1 MTNKERL
8 FNISWT
14 IAENYKL
21 NNNPLFNVE
30 DKYTASLWG
39 YIGKYFNVSLLK
51 DYIERFIENLSNSYE
66 LKTLLRIIL
75 ENVIWDDITRERPGT
90 LEFRQDYLKE
100 FKEKINKSK
109 KDKKIEFL
117 ETFYDLKTDKIPVC
131 SNISS
136 NLINEIIRFHS
147 YDTFQVIEFCQE
159 LFSKYF
165 HINKSLP
172 VEEDKK
178 FEVFIEKEKLQADF
192 RQMMRKELEI
202 DDWKLEK
209 YNIGSAEFTGVEDE
223 EEKRIKAEEIK
234 GQIDLNVS
242 LYEITKKHFG
252 NEALPRFE
260 SQKIEREISK
270 GIHKHIEIFTSCG
283 DFQDKNS
290 YFAQEMENSYR
301 QNLEYFNKN
310 KLVFDRASSKLAE
323 VIKNSLL
330 QDLEDEI
337 VKSDSGKIIVKDI
350 WKNKFLN
357 DSRIFEKINKN
368 DSKDLY
374 VDILL
379 DSSASQI
386 DRKSLVT
393 SESYIIAEALSKLN
407 IKTRV
412 VFYNNFYN
420 YLIVRKVKDYN
431 DGRLKNKDIFYYN
444 PTGSNRDGFAI
455 KYMRYIIEKDYR
467 KRNILIILSD
477 GKPNDEI
484 NLGLIGA
491 NKVKG
496 QDYVK
501 EDAVKDSAKEILLT
515 KLKGIYTFGVFTGE
529 EEDIKSVKKIYGK
542 DFCYINNIN
551 RFHEVVGI
559 FLKTFAEKLQ

>member
-14 IAENYKL
+14 IAENYML

-39 YIGKYFNVSLLK
+39 YTGKYFNVSLLK

-136 NLINEIIRFHS
+136 KLINEIIKFHS

-178 FEVFIEKEKLQADF
+178 FEVFIEKEKMQADF

-301 QNLEYFNKN
+301 QNLEYYNKN

-357 DSRIFEKINKN
+357 DPRIFEKINKN

-386 DRKSLVT
+386 ERKSLVA

-420 YLIVRKVKDYN
+420 YLIVRKVKDYK
-431 DGRLKNKDIFYYN
+431 DSRLKNKDIFYYN

>member
-39 YIGKYFNVSLLK
+39 YTGKYFNVSLLK

-136 NLINEIIRFHS
+136 KLINEIIKFHS

-178 FEVFIEKEKLQADF
+178 FEVFIEKEKMQADF

-301 QNLEYFNKN
+301 QNLEYYNKN

-357 DSRIFEKINKN
+357 DPRIFEKINKN

-386 DRKSLVT
+386 ERKSLVA

-420 YLIVRKVKDYN
+420 YLIVRKVKDYK
-431 DGRLKNKDIFYYN
+431 DSRLKNKDIFYYN

>member
-1 MTNKERL
+1 
-8 FNISWT
+8 
-14 IAENYKL
+14 
-21 NNNPLFNVE
+21 
-30 DKYTASLWG
+30 
-39 YIGKYFNVSLLK
+39 
-51 DYIERFIENLSNSYE
+51 
-66 LKTLLRIIL
+66 
-75 ENVIWDDITRERPGT
+75 
-90 LEFRQDYLKE
+90 
-100 FKEKINKSK
+100 
-109 KDKKIEFL
+109 
-117 ETFYDLKTDKIPVC
+117 
-131 SNISS
+131 
-136 NLINEIIRFHS
+136 
-147 YDTFQVIEFCQE
+147 
-159 LFSKYF
+159 
-165 HINKSLP
+165 
-172 VEEDKK
+172 
-178 FEVFIEKEKLQADF
+178 
-192 RQMMRKELEI
+192 MMRKELEI

-301 QNLEYFNKN
+301 QNLEYYNKN

-330 QDLEDEI
+330 QELEDEI

-386 DRKSLVT
+386 ERKSLVA

-420 YLIVRKVKDYN
+420 YLIVRKVKDYK
-431 DGRLKNKDIFYYN
+431 DSRLKNKDIFYYN

>member
-30 DKYTASLWG
+30 DNYTASLWG

-301 QNLEYFNKN
+301 QNLEYYNKN

-386 DRKSLVT
+386 ERKSLVA

-420 YLIVRKVKDYN
+420 YLIVRKVKDYK
-431 DGRLKNKDIFYYN
+431 DSRLKNKDIFYYN